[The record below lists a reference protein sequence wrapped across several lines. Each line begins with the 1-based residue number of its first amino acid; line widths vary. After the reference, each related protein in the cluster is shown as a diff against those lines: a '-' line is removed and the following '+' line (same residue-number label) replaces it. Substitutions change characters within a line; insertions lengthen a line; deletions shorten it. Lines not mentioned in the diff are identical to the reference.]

1 VADDRAA
8 RAPGAVGLLVDEG
21 PGASGLGGGEAGRVE
36 HDAGRVLDESGF
48 AAAASI
54 VEDDLADLA

>member
-8 RAPGAVGLLVDEG
+8 RAPGAVGLLVTRVQAR
-21 PGASGLGGGEAGRVE
+21 PASEAGRVE

-54 VEDDLADLA
+54 VLTDEDLADLA